1 MGVRDPERCWAEARV
16 AAIVGFHC
24 RATALVGLPDDIASA
39 PIPDTPE
46 VLAALAQ
53 ALGPNHDPVSRW
65 TIAPSALATAD
76 SSFAKQSWWAE
87 QVAEARRLH
96 LPSLGTARDQVR
108 LVNQEGPF
116 ASAWLSAIPN
126 RALGNVLVDTEFRS
140 LCRYWLGLPLLPQGE
155 SLPPCPECR
164 GAIDPFG
171 DHFVTCKNNGA
182 TRRHNALRDA
192 WAQVLATANIRH
204 AKEVAAS
211 GGDRPADILLIG
223 WDKGCDVC
231 VDLTITSPLA
241 LDAFPLSVEK
251 AKRHLNEAEKE
262 KRSKQLPSC
271 EAMGWGHHPAAY
283 SPWGGQGTAA
293 RSLLWEVLKHATSDQ
308 QGWAKTQR
316 ILELRQNLS
325 ITLAR
330 EVARQLSL
338 RCQVSDSLE
347 PLLNS

>member
-1 MGVRDPERCWAEARV
+1 M
-16 AAIVGFHC
+16 
-24 RATALVGLPDDIASA
+24 
-39 PIPDTPE
+39 
-46 VLAALAQ
+46 
-53 ALGPNHDPVSRW
+53 
-65 TIAPSALATAD
+65 
-76 SSFAKQSWWAE
+76 
-87 QVAEARRLH
+87 
-96 LPSLGTARDQVR
+96 
-108 LVNQEGPF
+108 
-116 ASAWLSAIPN
+116 
-126 RALGNVLVDTEFRS
+126 
-140 LCRYWLGLPLLPQGE
+140 
-155 SLPPCPECR
+155 
-164 GAIDPFG
+164 
-171 DHFVTCKNNGA
+171 
-182 TRRHNALRDA
+182 
-192 WAQVLATANIRH
+192 
-204 AKEVAAS
+204 
-211 GGDRPADILLIG
+211 
-223 WDKGCDVC
+223 C